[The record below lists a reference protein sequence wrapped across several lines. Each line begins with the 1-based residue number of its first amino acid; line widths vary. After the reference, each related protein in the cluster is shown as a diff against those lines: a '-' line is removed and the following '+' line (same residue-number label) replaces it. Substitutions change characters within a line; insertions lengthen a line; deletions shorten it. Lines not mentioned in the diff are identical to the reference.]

1 MAKTGVKLTPPVI
14 EALDR
19 LKEQARAV
27 YGDKASREE
36 VVGALAHGVTA
47 HQLTGMLAE
56 FQKHPEWSADPTDDS

>member
-19 LKEQARAV
+19 LKDEARAV
-27 YGDKASREE
+27 YGDKASRED
-36 VVGALAHGVTA
+36 VVGALAHGVTI

-56 FQKHPEWSADPTDDS
+56 FQKHPEWSSDPAEDA